1 MSKMRQTTIT
11 ESSLLFLTYLVTEI
25 LLRKQTKASTFFVI
39 LCRIE
44 YIIDNLRPLLL
55 FISLSHSLSL
65 SLSLLTH
72 RYKPICFVK
81 HGYSCYSDRMVTQ
94 DTFVF
99 LCQHCLVAFC
109 PHINVSN
116 VKHFSWNEVE
126 DVIVLPNTKQIFCFL
141 LKGSNVPKVDTDERW
156 IYDSKNLLWHTK

>member
-1 MSKMRQTTIT
+1 MRQTTIT

-55 FISLSHSLSL
+55 FISLSLLSLSL
-65 SLSLLTH
+65 SLSLSLCLLTH

-116 VKHFSWNEVE
+116 VKHFS
-126 DVIVLPNTKQIFCFL
+126 
-141 LKGSNVPKVDTDERW
+141 
-156 IYDSKNLLWHTK
+156 